1 MVQAD
6 NIITTIFLIFTG
18 AAVLATAALYARQ
31 TLLVAY
37 IAIGLIL
44 GQSGFNLTADAGFLQ
59 QISDIGIMF
68 LLFLLG
74 LNLNPNKLLHLL
86 KSATI
91 LVIASSLMFA
101 TFGYIVAISFGFSST
116 ESLVIA
122 ASTIFSSTII
132 GLKLLPTTVL
142 HHRHTGEIIISIL
155 LLQDL
160 IAIGLLMLLH
170 TQGQITANDPG
181 AQQHL
186 LTLLI
191 SFPTIILVAYLS
203 EKYILQKLFLRF
215 DTILEYIFL
224 LAIAWC
230 LGLAELATSMGLSH
244 EIGAFIAGVAIASGP
259 ISQFIAESLKP
270 LRDFFLIIFFFT
282 IGASFDI
289 SQLDDILIPGIILA
303 LLALSLKPIIFKKL
317 LQLSGEDTAVATEVG
332 FRVGQL
338 SEFSILLGAL
348 ALQVGVIGKSASQLI
363 QLSTLLTFIISSYL
377 IVFRYP
383 THIATSDRLRRD

>member
-6 NIITTIFLIFTG
+6 HIITTIFLIFTG

-44 GQSGFNLTADAGFLQ
+44 GQSGFNLIADAGFLQ

-160 IAIGLLMLLH
+160 IAIGLLMFLH

-348 ALQVGVIGKSASQLI
+348 ALQVGVIGQSASQLI

-383 THIATSDRLRRD
+383 TPIATSDRLRRD

>member
-1 MVQAD
+1 MHPEH
-6 NIITTIFLIFTG
+6 IISTIFLIFTG
-18 AAVLATAALYARQ
+18 AAVLATVALYARQ

-44 GQSGFNLTADAGFLQ
+44 GQSGFNLIPDAGFLQ

-74 LNLNPNKLLHLL
+74 LNLNPKKLIHLL
-86 KSATI
+86 KSSTI
-91 LVIASSLMFA
+91 LVVASSLLFA
-101 TFGYIVAISFGFSST
+101 GFGYLIAISFGFSST

-122 ASTIFSSTII
+122 ASSIFSSTII

-160 IAIGLLMLLH
+160 IAIGLLMFLH
-170 TQGQITANDPG
+170 TQGQIGTNDPS

-203 EKYILQKLFLRF
+203 EKYILQRLFLRF
-215 DTILEYIFL
+215 DTILEYVFL

-289 SQLDDILIPGIILA
+289 SQLGNILIPAIILA
-303 LLALSLKPIIFKKL
+303 AFALSLKPIVFKKL
-317 LQLSGEDTAVATEVG
+317 LQLSGEDTTVATEVG

-348 ALQVGVIGKSASQLI
+348 ALQVGVIGQSASQLI
-363 QLSTLLTFIISSYL
+363 QLATLLTFIVSSYL

-383 THIATSDRLRRD
+383 TPIATSDRLRRD

>member
-6 NIITTIFLIFTG
+6 HIITTIFLIFTG

-44 GQSGFNLTADAGFLQ
+44 GQSGFNLIADAGFLQ

-160 IAIGLLMLLH
+160 IAIGLLMFLH

-348 ALQVGVIGKSASQLI
+348 ALQVGVIGQSPSQLI

-383 THIATSDRLRRD
+383 TPIATSDRLRRD

>member
-6 NIITTIFLIFTG
+6 HIITTIFLIFTG

-160 IAIGLLMLLH
+160 IAIGLLMFLH

-348 ALQVGVIGKSASQLI
+348 ALQVGVIGQSASQLI

-383 THIATSDRLRRD
+383 TPIATSDRLRRD